1 MDQADLC
8 QGTFSKYF
16 NTYII
21 APPELVSV
29 PWRKQM
35 SSSDDCNQAAI
46 HSYVRVVLE
55 WDTAWEY
62 FGAVGMASNT
72 ETG

>member
-1 MDQADLC
+1 
-8 QGTFSKYF
+8 
-16 NTYII
+16 
-21 APPELVSV
+21 
-29 PWRKQM
+29 M

-62 FGAVGMASNT
+62 FGAVGMASNMNAAMRSMNDGGCLRLLHLLRDMWGHKKHLT
-72 ETG
+72 PFG